1 MKAKRRSH
9 DADKSQGQHSEGL
22 KAAPRDACLRFG
34 GSKRGLG
41 VETLEEDITM

>member
-1 MKAKRRSH
+1 MKAKLRSH
-9 DADKSQGQHSEGL
+9 NAVKSEGQHFEGL

-41 VETLEEDITM
+41 VETLEDIAM